1 MGSSYVPSMANAEQ
15 LALRRR
21 FVDEVLEN
29 SPLGRLPLTRLI
41 EALHAVERLEGMA
54 LAGAATECARRLA
67 EAAGGPLPAF
77 SVPPVSWLRRLS
89 DQALAEWLVRCA
101 GELGAD
107 ISPHPSHEATFLLL
121 GVAHLFNLDPV
132 IAA

>member
-1 MGSSYVPSMANAEQ
+1 MADAEH

-21 FVDEVLEN
+21 FIDEVLDE
-29 SPLGRLPLTRLI
+29 SPLGRLPLASLI

-67 EAAGGPLPAF
+67 EAAGLPLPAF
-77 SVPPVSWLRRLS
+77 AAPPISWLRGLS
-89 DQALAEWLVRCA
+89 DQALAEWLVRRA
-101 GELGAD
+101 GELSAD
-107 ISPHPSHEATFLLL
+107 IQPQPQPSHEAAFLLL
-121 GVAHLFNLDPV
+121 GVAHLLDLDPV

>member
-1 MGSSYVPSMANAEQ
+1 MADAEH

-21 FVDEVLEN
+21 FIDEVLDE
-29 SPLGRLPLTRLI
+29 SPLGRLPLASLI

-67 EAAGGPLPAF
+67 EAAGLPLPAF
-77 SVPPVSWLRRLS
+77 AAPPISWLRGLS
-89 DQALAEWLVRCA
+89 DQALAEWLVRRA
-101 GELGAD
+101 GELSAD
-107 ISPHPSHEATFLLL
+107 IQPQPSHEAAFLLL
-121 GVAHLFNLDPV
+121 GVAHLLDLDPV